1 MLKLNFTPFP
11 ELKSERLTFR
21 KLTLEDAPEVLKLRG
36 DKKIMEFIPR
46 PLATTIDEALDHIKL
61 INSKIE
67 ENVDI
72 NWAITEKGSD
82 KCIGIIGFYRTQPE
96 NFRTELGY
104 MIASDFWGKGYI
116 TEAVYVLLDF
126 AFNTLNFHSIEAVI
140 DSKHHA
146 SEKVLIKNGFRKEA
160 HFIEDFFYNDK
171 FNDTVKYG
179 LLKREFNSKKISF
192 KS

>member
-104 MIASDFWGKGYI
+104 MIASDLWGKGYI
-116 TEAVYVLLDF
+116 TEAVNVLLDF

-179 LLKREFNSKKISF
+179 LLKREFNSKKNQL
-192 KS
+192 